1 MRWLF
6 QVSLGHKKETSTG
19 KLKRERKREN
29 EVTWHVKDCGRSDI
43 DVFPRHWELKRMLKI
58 EVPEEE
64 ERLTVIS
71 SRKEIHYIARTV
83 SYVCKHHPL
92 RQWLCSKLKGF
103 LKPSDISAH
112 EYLMLQPIHG
122 PFICIFSV
130 RMLRPYSA
138 RLLNNDSIT
147 FCFLMHVLQQAHCIQ
162 ISESFYWVQAKYSY
176 NEIVSTGTN
185 CLY

>member
-1 MRWLF
+1 
-6 QVSLGHKKETSTG
+6 
-19 KLKRERKREN
+19 
-29 EVTWHVKDCGRSDI
+29 
-43 DVFPRHWELKRMLKI
+43 MLKI

-71 SRKEIHYIARTV
+71 SSV

-103 LKPSDISAH
+103 LKPTDISAH

-122 PFICIFSV
+122 AFICIFSV

-147 FCFLMHVLQQAHCIQ
+147 FFFLMHVLQQAHCIQ